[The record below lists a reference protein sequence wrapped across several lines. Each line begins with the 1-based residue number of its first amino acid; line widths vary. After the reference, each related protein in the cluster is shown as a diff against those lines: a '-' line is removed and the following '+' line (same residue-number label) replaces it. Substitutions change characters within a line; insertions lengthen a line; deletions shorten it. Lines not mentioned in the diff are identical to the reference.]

1 MGNQALAVHALATA
15 LVLRAGDA
23 GEFIAQVASGAAQ
36 GTYAGQLEIIVPE
49 GWEVDPPSRL
59 FSLGPAAFLQV
70 PVRFRTPQ
78 DCRPGRRFLS
88 VRASD
93 GSGQVQEDVV
103 TVDVLAA
110 LAEGDGIN
118 GKLDAGQ
125 PGLMSPPAP
134 FGHPSGQMAAELEA
148 DLETDELVVGPG
160 ASAVLAL
167 RLTNCTAGELRAEVQ
182 LLSPVETWPLSGP
195 WVQGVQL
202 APGGQSRA
210 EVTVRGPSQGELVS
224 WALFKVTYFGRV
236 WYSPAVS
243 LRLGSYQREAS
254 SLVAEHRG

>member
-1 MGNQALAVHALATA
+1 L
-15 LVLRAGDA
+15 
-23 GEFIAQVASGAAQ
+23 SS
-36 GTYAGQLEIIVPE
+36 
-49 GWEVDPPSRL
+49 WPP
-59 FSLGPAAFLQV
+59 
-70 PVRFRTPQ
+70 
-78 DCRPGRRFLS
+78 FLS